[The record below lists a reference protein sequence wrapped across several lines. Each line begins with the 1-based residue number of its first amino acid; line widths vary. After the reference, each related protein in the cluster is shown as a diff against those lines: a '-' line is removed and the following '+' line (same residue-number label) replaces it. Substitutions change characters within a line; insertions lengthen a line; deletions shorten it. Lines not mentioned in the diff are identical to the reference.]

1 MPANSLLL
9 SSSPSAFAGGST
21 RKVMAAVIVAL
32 LPTTVYGIVLYGVPA
47 LLVVLTSVATSVL
60 SEWGFRALVRK
71 PASIGDLSAVVTG
84 LLLALVIPATT
95 PLWMVALGAV
105 FAIVVVKEFFGG
117 LGANPFNPALA
128 GRAMLLMSFPAA
140 LTAWTVPFAADAVAT
155 ATPLGV
161 YKTAEQALV
170 QAGSGAAEAASGAM
184 AQLLD
189 AVGASDMGG
198 LYWTMFLGNRS
209 GSLGESSILLILVGA
224 ALLLALGVIQWIIP
238 VAMIGSVFLGS
249 WALGLDP
256 VLAVLSGGVVLGAFF
271 MATDYSSSPMTPKG
285 KAIFGV
291 GAGLLTVL
299 IRRFGAFPEGVT
311 YGILLMNAITPFLD
325 KLRVKKFGFV
335 PPAKPA
341 KEAAK

>member
-60 SEWGFRALVRK
+60 SEWGFRALIRK
-71 PASIGDLSAVVTG
+71 SVSIGDLSAAVTG
-84 LLLALVIPATT
+84 LLLALVIPAAT

-117 LGANPFNPALA
+117 VGANPFNPALA

-140 LTAWTVPFAADAVAT
+140 LTGWTKPFADAVAT

-170 QAGSGAAEAASGAM
+170 QAGSTAADAASGAM

-189 AVGASDMGG
+189 QLGASDMGG

-325 KLRVKKFGFV
+325 TLRVKKFGFV